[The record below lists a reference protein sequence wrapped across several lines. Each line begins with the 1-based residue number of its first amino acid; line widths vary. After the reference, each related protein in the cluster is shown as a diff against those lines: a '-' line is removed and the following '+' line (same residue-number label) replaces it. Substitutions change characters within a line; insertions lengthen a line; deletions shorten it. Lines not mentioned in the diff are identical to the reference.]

1 MSIVKFS
8 ICLDFFG
15 VFLFLFYLFL
25 VVYIFISSL
34 TFTRFSSCL
43 LFLFRN
49 NASNILYS
57 SGVSF
62 VNSIIIFIT
71 YGKFQNDF

>member
-1 MSIVKFS
+1 MFS

-15 VFLFLFYLFL
+15 VFLLLFYLFL
-25 VVYIFISSL
+25 VVFIFISSL

-49 NASNILYS
+49 NISNILYS

-71 YGKFQNDF
+71 HGKLQNDF